1 MHQRADGLKVAG
13 AFAAIYVLWGG
24 TYLAIAL
31 GLQSI
36 PAFILIASRSL
47 IGGGVLL
54 LLSYFRGSE
63 LRPLGDWGHAAVGG
77 AFLFMGCHGAIA
89 YAQRQVPSGLSA
101 VLLAT
106 IPFWIVLVNVVIARS
121 EPLGKL
127 LGLLPGFTGVALIA
141 WHETSS
147 STRPLSWTMMLLLL
161 ASALSWAVGSVYSQ
175 RRAAYIPSDQLA
187 GMQANLRRRRLTNPQ
202 HDCRRVDRN
211 YTSPRLPPA
220 SKLGRRHRCRVGTV
234 SARWAW
240 IRCTEGPSSPIL
252 IGCCRK
258 GLPVVKP
265 TGGRG
270 RGRSSGSSN

>member
-1 MHQRADGLKVAG
+1 MHQRADGLKVGG

-54 LLSYFRGSE
+54 LLSYFRVSK

-77 AFLFMGCHGAIA
+77 AFLFIGCHGALA

-127 LGLLPGFTGVALIA
+127 LGLLPGFAGVALIA

-147 STRPLSWTMMLLLL
+147 STRPLSWRMMLLVAGFCVILGRGKRL
-161 ASALSWAVGSVYSQ
+161 FATTSRPYSERPA
-175 RRAAYIPSDQLA
+175 RRHAAHLWW
-187 GMQANLRRRRLTNPQ
+187 RRLANPQ
-202 HDCRRVDRN
+202 HDCRRVERICACIRHCDVD
-211 YTSPRLPPA
+211 
-220 SKLGRRHRCRVGTV
+220 RRHALPCA
-234 SARWAW
+234 AR
-240 IRCTEGPSSPIL
+240 E
-252 IGCCRK
+252 
-258 GLPVVKP
+258 
-265 TGGRG
+265 RG
-270 RGRSSGSSN
+270 RQHGVSLASRPHGGTNRRDIHFREPGYRAAARLVGA